1 MTPTQAITAAEA
13 LLLLEGLCDNGG
25 DGIDRQEALDGCAGE
40 VTQDDGQEGPHTGD
54 DPDDGCATVCG
65 QDGTPPWLS
74 WPLLSLPS

>member
-1 MTPTQAITAAEA
+1 MLPPLALGRAAQ
-13 LLLLEGLCDNGG
+13 LLEGRAHL
-25 DGIDRQEALDGCAGE
+25 
-40 VTQDDGQEGPHTGD
+40 PHTGD